1 VDHLSIPFT
10 ARGSEGIVSVTIER
24 PTDPTSVGQV
34 ADAEG
39 FPVCRAAVE
48 FDLDGYNGMFGWVQ
62 TVGTKKDTHSGRVF
76 EIDPLQIFE
85 GLGLPFAFYGLTP
98 VLFDAPYRS
107 DRSTNLD
114 WVAHSFL
121 CIAPTH
127 PMAKEVEA
135 VTGFSWG
142 FTMADGEVED
152 APHWNSSGIRLVSS
166 PDRYGRIVSH
176 LEVQRQAHLVDP
188 SA

>member
-1 VDHLSIPFT
+1 VDHLSSPFT
-10 ARGSEGIVSVTIER
+10 ARGSDGIVSVTIER
-24 PTDPTSVGQV
+24 PTDPTIVGQV

-39 FPVCRAAVE
+39 FPVCRATVE
-48 FDLDGYNGMFGWVQ
+48 FDLDGYDGMLGWVQ
-62 TVGTKKDTHSGRVF
+62 TVGTKTDTHSDRVF
-76 EIDPLQIFE
+76 EIDPLQVFE
-85 GLGLPFAFYGLTP
+85 GLELPFAFYGLTP

-107 DRSTNLD
+107 DRSRYLD

-142 FTMADGEVED
+142 FTLKDGEVEV
-152 APHWNSSGIRLVSS
+152 AAIRILQSSDWSRHLADMAESFPNWTFS
-166 PDRYGRIVSH
+166 DSH
-176 LEVQRQAHLVDP
+176 TW
-188 SA
+188 